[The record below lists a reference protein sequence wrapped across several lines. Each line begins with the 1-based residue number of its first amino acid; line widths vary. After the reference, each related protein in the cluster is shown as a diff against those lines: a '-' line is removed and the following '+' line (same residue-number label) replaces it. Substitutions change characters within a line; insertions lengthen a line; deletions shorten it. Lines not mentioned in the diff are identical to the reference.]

1 VDLTLVVALC
11 RVAAQPQ
18 GQVVVKSRRC
28 IKMEVISYTKVM
40 EAAREFGQA
49 LADCD
54 ECRAVKEGQETLR
67 KDKEASK
74 LLSDY
79 QSTQRSIQTVRMWGG
94 KTAKDKLEELRK
106 LEAKI
111 NSNGIIQNLLDAQ
124 KRQQEVLGSLNTEVS
139 NLLGINF
146 ASNSSA
152 GGCC

>member
-1 VDLTLVVALC
+1 
-11 RVAAQPQ
+11 
-18 GQVVVKSRRC
+18 
-28 IKMEVISYTKVM
+28 MES
-40 EAAREFGQA
+40 AREFGEA

-74 LLSDY
+74 LLSDH
-79 QSTQRSIQTVRMWGG
+79 QSTQRSIQMNQMWGG
-94 KTAKDKLEELRK
+94 RIAKDELNELRS
-106 LEAKI
+106 LEAKVK
-111 NSNGIIQNLLDAQ
+111 SNKIIKNLLDAQ
-124 KRQQEVLGSLNTEVS
+124 TRLQEMLGSLNTEVS

>member
-1 VDLTLVVALC
+1 
-11 RVAAQPQ
+11 
-18 GQVVVKSRRC
+18 
-28 IKMEVISYTKVM
+28 MEVISYTKVM

>member
-1 VDLTLVVALC
+1 
-11 RVAAQPQ
+11 
-18 GQVVVKSRRC
+18 
-28 IKMEVISYTKVM
+28 MEVISYTKVM
-40 EAAREFGQA
+40 EAAREFGEA

-79 QSTQRSIQTVRMWGG
+79 QSTQRSIQMARMWGG
-94 KTAKDKLEELRK
+94 KTAKDELEELRK
-106 LEAKI
+106 LETKI

-124 KRQQEVLGSLNTEVS
+124 KRLQEMLGSLNTEVS

>member
-1 VDLTLVVALC
+1 
-11 RVAAQPQ
+11 
-18 GQVVVKSRRC
+18 
-28 IKMEVISYTKVM
+28 MEVISYTKVM
-40 EAAREFGQA
+40 ESAREFGEA

-79 QSTQRSIQTVRMWGG
+79 QSTQRSIQMNQMWGG
-94 KTAKDKLEELRK
+94 RIAKDELNELRS
-106 LEAKI
+106 LEAKVK
-111 NSNGIIQNLLDAQ
+111 SNKIIKNLLDAQ
-124 KRQQEVLGSLNTEVS
+124 TRLQEMLGSLNTEVS

>member
-1 VDLTLVVALC
+1 
-11 RVAAQPQ
+11 
-18 GQVVVKSRRC
+18 
-28 IKMEVISYTKVM
+28 MEVISYTKVM
-40 EAAREFGQA
+40 EAAKEFGQA

-94 KTAKDKLEELRK
+94 KTAKDELEELRK

-124 KRQQEVLGSLNTEVS
+124 KRKQEVLGSLNTEVS

>member
-1 VDLTLVVALC
+1 
-11 RVAAQPQ
+11 
-18 GQVVVKSRRC
+18 
-28 IKMEVISYTKVM
+28 MEVISYTKVM

-74 LLSDY
+74 LLSDH
-79 QSTQRSIQTVRMWGG
+79 QSTQRSIQMARMWGG
-94 KTAKDKLEELRK
+94 KTAKDELEELRK

-124 KRQQEVLGSLNTEVS
+124 KRQQEMLGSLNTEVS

-146 ASNSSA
+146 ALNSSA

>member
-1 VDLTLVVALC
+1 
-11 RVAAQPQ
+11 
-18 GQVVVKSRRC
+18 
-28 IKMEVISYTKVM
+28 MEVISYTKVM
-40 EAAREFGQA
+40 ESAREFGQA

-79 QSTQRSIQTVRMWGG
+79 QSTQRSIQTARMWGG
-94 KTAKDKLEELRK
+94 KTAKDELEELRK
-106 LEAKI
+106 LEEKI

>member
-1 VDLTLVVALC
+1 MDLTLALFQVVIQL
-11 RVAAQPQ
+11 QEL
-18 GQVVVKSRRC
+18 VVVKSRRC

-40 EAAREFGQA
+40 EAAREFGEA

-79 QSTQRSIQTVRMWGG
+79 QSTQRSIQTARMWGG
-94 KTAKDKLEELRK
+94 RLSKDDLNELKNLEV
-106 LEAKI
+106 KI
-111 NSNGIIQNLLDAQ
+111 NSNYVIKNLLDAQ

>member
-1 VDLTLVVALC
+1 
-11 RVAAQPQ
+11 
-18 GQVVVKSRRC
+18 
-28 IKMEVISYTKVM
+28 MES
-40 EAAREFGQA
+40 AREFGEA

-79 QSTQRSIQTVRMWGG
+79 QSTQRSIQMARMWGG
-94 KTAKDKLEELRK
+94 RAKDELNELK
-106 LEAKI
+106 NLEAKI
-111 NSNGIIQNLLDAQ
+111 NSNYVIKNLLDAQ
-124 KRQQEVLGSLNTEVS
+124 KRKQEVLGSLNTEVS